1 MSEDNG
7 TMSASPA
14 FPPSADGF
22 AKVSSLDP
30 ARWGWVT
37 ASEAAAEL
45 GVTPQAIRRAA
56 REGRIIA
63 RRPAWLGKWLVPSS
77 EIERILAE
85 GMGVRRED

>member
-1 MSEDNG
+1 MSEDN
-7 TMSASPA
+7 MSASPA
-14 FPPSADGF
+14 VPLSAD
-22 AKVSSLDP
+22 ACTKVSQLDP
-30 ARWGWVT
+30 ARWGWLS

-45 GVTPQAIRRAA
+45 GITPQAVRKAA

-85 GMGVRRED
+85 GMGVRHED